1 VANFKVNG
9 KEETLKVNYEGVKYL
24 NKIAEADTDYYSHVI
39 LAGLNHTGEPYTL
52 ADVKQAIERLD
63 LHEVKRLSDEIVI
76 ASRIYNSF
84 VEKMLY
90 ENTRV
95 KKKRGK

>member
-1 VANFKVNG
+1 MANFTVNG
-9 KEETLKVNYEGVKYL
+9 KEKTLKVNYEGVKYF
-24 NKIAEADTDYYSHVI
+24 NEIAESDADYYAHAI
-39 LAGLNHTGEPYTL
+39 LSGLNHTGESYTL
-52 ADVKQAIERLD
+52 ADVKQAIDRLD
-63 LHEVKRLSDEIVI
+63 IHEVKRLSAEIVT

-95 KKKRGK
+95 MKKRMK

>member
-1 VANFKVNG
+1 MANITVNG
-9 KEETLKVNYEGVKYL
+9 KEEALKVNYEGVKYL
-24 NKIAEADTDYYSHVI
+24 NKIAEADADYYAHVI
-39 LAGLNHTGEPYTL
+39 LSGLNHTDGPYTL

-63 LHEVKRLSDEIVI
+63 LNEGKRLSDEII
-76 ASRIYNSF
+76 TASRIYNSF

-90 ENTRV
+90 KNTRV